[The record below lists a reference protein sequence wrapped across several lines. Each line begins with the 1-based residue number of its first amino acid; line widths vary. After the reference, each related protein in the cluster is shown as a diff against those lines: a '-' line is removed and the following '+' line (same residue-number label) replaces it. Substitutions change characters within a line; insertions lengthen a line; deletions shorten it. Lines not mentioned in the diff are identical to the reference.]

1 MFNFEDANKKSKEN
15 MDTML
20 KSYAAMTKAF
30 QAIATE
36 AADYSKK
43 SFEDSIAHMERISS
57 VKSVEAAF
65 ELQTGYVKSAYEGY
79 IAEATKIGEMYAD
92 LAKDTYKPYEAPVAK
107 AAANVKAAAA
117 AVAA

>member
-1 MFNFEDANKKSKEN
+1 MFNFEDANRKNKEN
-15 MDTML
+15 IDTLL
-20 KSYAAMTKAF
+20 KSYAALTKAF

-43 SFEDSIAHMERISS
+43 AFEDSVAHIEKISS

-65 ELQTGYVKSAYEGY
+65 ELQTNYVKSAYEGY
-79 IAEATKIGEMYAD
+79 VAEATKLGEMYAD

-107 AAANVKAAAA
+107 ATAAVKAAAA
-117 AVAA
+117 A

>member
-1 MFNFEDANKKSKEN
+1 MFNFEDANRKSKET

-20 KSYAAMTKAF
+20 KSYASLATAF

-43 SFEDSIAHMERISS
+43 SFEDSVAHIEKISS
-57 VKSVEAAF
+57 VRSIEAAV
-65 ELQTGYVKSAYEGY
+65 ELQTGFVKSAYEGY
-79 IAEATKIGEMYAD
+79 VAEATKIGEMYAD
-92 LAKDTYKPYEAPVAK
+92 LAKNSYKPYEAPAAK
-107 AAANVKAAAA
+107 TPASAKA